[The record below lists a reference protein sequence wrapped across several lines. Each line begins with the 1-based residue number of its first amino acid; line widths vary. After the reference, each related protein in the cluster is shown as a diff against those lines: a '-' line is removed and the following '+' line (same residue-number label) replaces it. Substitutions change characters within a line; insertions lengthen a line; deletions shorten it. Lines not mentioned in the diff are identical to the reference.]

1 MEQGL
6 IHGGIIERI
15 DGKHISVR
23 IVQKAACASCSISKQ
38 CTASESKVKVIDVW
52 TSAAS
57 QYTVGQEVNVSLTT
71 GMARGAVLLSFVY
84 PSLIILA
91 VIVAVLW
98 LTSSGGPWP
107 LAAPYSEMTAA
118 LVGIVSLIPYFTIIF
133 CMRQKLT
140 QRFMFSIS
148 PKADATGGE

>member
-1 MEQGL
+1 MEQGI

-52 TSAAS
+52 TADAS
-57 QYTVGQEVNVSLTT
+57 RYAVGQEVNVSLTT

-84 PSLIILA
+84 PTLIIVA
-91 VIVAVLW
+91 VIVAVLC
-98 LTSSGGPWP
+98 LTSPGGPWP
-107 LAAPYSEMTAA
+107 LAAPYSEMAAA
-118 LVGIVSLIPYFTIIF
+118 LAGIASLIPYFAILFSI
-133 CMRQKLT
+133 RKKLR

-148 PKADATGGE
+148 PKAQT

>member
-107 LAAPYSEMTAA
+107 LADRKS
-118 LVGIVSLIPYFTIIF
+118 VV
-133 CMRQKLT
+133 
-140 QRFMFSIS
+140 
-148 PKADATGGE
+148 